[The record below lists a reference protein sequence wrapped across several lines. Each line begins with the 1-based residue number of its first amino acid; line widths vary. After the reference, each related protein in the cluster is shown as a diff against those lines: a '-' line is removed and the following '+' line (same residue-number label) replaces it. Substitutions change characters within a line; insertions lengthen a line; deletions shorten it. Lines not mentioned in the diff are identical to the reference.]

1 MPAPAF
7 ATASAVAAIPVRPMT
22 RFLCHGL
29 LLGLGLACTSASLV
43 FAGAGPSMAELES
56 ILLCHS
62 DREPQQIVTVLEK
75 NGLLAPQGEGVWR
88 FVNPGRVDGFWK
100 YAQEVRL
107 RDGCVAVSF
116 LGDTGE
122 LGPIMKF
129 WTDGHAGDQINR
141 IRNGSFSVKTTG
153 GRESKY
159 QFNPMREVVLSC
171 RQPKG

>member
-7 ATASAVAAIPVRPMT
+7 ATASAVLAVRPAT
-22 RFLCHGL
+22 RLLRHGL
-29 LLGLGLACTSASLV
+29 LIGLAAMCSSASLV
-43 FAGAGPSMAELES
+43 LAGAGPSMAELEN
-56 ILLCHS
+56 ILLSHS
-62 DREPQQIVTVLEK
+62 ERAPQQVLTMLEK
-75 NGLLAPQGEGVWR
+75 NAVLAPQGEGVWR

-116 LGDTGE
+116 QGDTGE

-129 WTDGHAGDQINR
+129 WTEGHASDQINR
-141 IRNGSFSVKTTG
+141 IRNGSFSVKTAS

-171 RQPKG
+171 RQPKS

>member
-1 MPAPAF
+1 MPAPVV
-7 ATASAVAAIPVRPMT
+7 ATASAVAAVPVRPIT
-22 RFLCHGL
+22 RLLRHSL

-43 FAGAGPSMAELES
+43 FAGVGPSLAELEN
-56 ILLCHS
+56 ILLSHS
-62 DREPQQIVTVLEK
+62 EREPQQVLTMLEK
-75 NGLLAPQGEGVWR
+75 NAVLAPQGEGVWR

-116 LGDTGE
+116 QGDTGE

-129 WTDGHAGDQINR
+129 WTEGHAAGQINR
-141 IRNGSFSVKTTG
+141 IRNGSFSVKTAN
-153 GRESKY
+153 GRERKY

-171 RQPKG
+171 RHPKS